1 MKRVLIGTVAVV
13 LALLLLGV
21 GALLLV
27 DVNHFR
33 PQIEASLGKALGREV
48 SIGELHLA
56 VWSGSLDADQIRIGE
71 DPAFGTQ
78 PFVSA
83 RSLELGVR
91 LWPLLLHR
99 ELHMT
104 SLALDQPVVRLLQ
117 NRKGDWNFAG
127 LGGGPSGAPASAPAT
142 APGGGAAAGLTV
154 DRLRIRGGRIELT
167 RMAGDR
173 KVYDDV
179 QLSADQVGTQTA
191 FPFALKAAIAGGGTL
206 ALDGKLGPWQAG
218 NAMLTPVDAHLT
230 MHDLDL
236 VGAGLMAR
244 GGGVGGVL
252 DLDSQLASTQGVLT
266 SKGRIEARKL
276 QLVKAGSPSPQP
288 LRIDYQVRYRLAAGA
303 GQIDA
308 ATLATGKAQLA
319 ITGGIDNRPA
329 IMHLDL
335 HVAGKQQPVDDL
347 EPLLPVFGV
356 VLPKDSR
363 LSGGTAS
370 MDLTVRGPLD
380 ALVIRGPVSL
390 DDTRLA
396 GYSLGAKLG
405 GALALAG
412 INAPRDT
419 VIRHAEAALTISP
432 TGIQADPASAQVAQL
447 GSMTGKGGMAADG
460 RLDFRMLV
468 KLDQGIAGSV
478 AGGQGLAGLLGHSK
492 AGRALGGV
500 LGGASTQGIG
510 VRVGGTASAPSFQLD
525 PGAAAGLLKA
535 GLNNREASA
544 PAAPA
549 ETGKQEALDD
559 LLQNVLKPKSKQPAG
574 H

>member
-1 MKRVLIGTVAVV
+1 MKRLLIGVLAVV
-13 LALLLLGV
+13 LVLVVLVV

-27 DVNHFR
+27 DADHFR
-33 PQIEASLGKALGREV
+33 PQVQASLGKALGRDV
-48 SIGELHLA
+48 AIGKLRMS
-56 VWSGSLDADQIRIGE
+56 VWSGSLDADDIRIGE
-71 DPAFGTQ
+71 DPAFGQQ
-78 PFVSA
+78 PFVTA
-83 RSLELGVR
+83 RSLQLGVR

-99 ELHMT
+99 QLHVT
-104 SLALDQPVVRLLQ
+104 SLTLEQPQVRLLQ
-117 NRKGDWNFAG
+117 DRNGHWNFAR
-127 LGGGPSGAPASAPAT
+127 LGGGEATHAPAASTAPSAAPAF
-142 APGGGAAAGLTV
+142 TV
-154 DRLRIRGGRIELT
+154 DRLRIDGGSIEL
-167 RMAGDR
+167 RGSAGDVR
-173 KVYDDV
+173 TYS
-179 QLSADQVGTQTA
+179 QLRLSADHVGTQAA
-191 FPFALKAAIAGGGTL
+191 FPFKLGAALAGGGTL
-206 ALDGKLGPWQAG
+206 ALEGTLGPWNAG
-218 NAMLTPVDAHLT
+218 NALLTPVDAHLA

-252 DLDSQLASTQGVLT
+252 DLDGQLASAEGALT
-266 SKGRIEARKL
+266 TKGRIEARKL

-288 LRIDYQVRYRLAAGA
+288 LRIDYQARYRLTGGT
-303 GQIDA
+303 GQIDS

-329 IMHLDL
+329 VMHLDL
-335 HVAGKQQPVDDL
+335 RVAGKQQPVDDL

-363 LSGGTAS
+363 LSGGIAS

-412 INAPRDT
+412 ISAPRDT

-432 TGIQADPASAQVAQL
+432 AGIQADPASAQIAQL

-468 KLDQGIAGSV
+468 KLDQAIAGGA

-492 AGRALGGV
+492 AGRVFGGV
-500 LGGASTQGIG
+500 LGGVSEQGVG

-525 PGAAAGLLKA
+525 PAAATGLLKA
-535 GLNNREASA
+535 GLGGAEPK
-544 PAAPA
+544 PAAAQPA
-549 ETGKQEALDD
+549 EAGKQGMLND
-559 LLQNVLKPKSKQPAG
+559 LLQNVLKPKPKQPAG

>member
-1 MKRVLIGTVAVV
+1 MKRLLIGVLAVV
-13 LALLLLGV
+13 LVLVVLVV

-27 DVNHFR
+27 DADHFR
-33 PQIEASLGKALGREV
+33 PQVQASLGKALGREV
-48 SIGELHLA
+48 AIGKLRMS
-56 VWSGSLDADQIRIGE
+56 VWSGSLDADDIRIGD
-71 DPAFGTQ
+71 DPAFGSQ
-78 PFVSA
+78 PFVTA

-99 ELHMT
+99 QLHVT
-104 SLALDQPVVRLLQ
+104 SLTLEQPQVRLLQ
-117 NRKGDWNFAG
+117 DRSGRWNFAR
-127 LGGGPSGAPASAPAT
+127 LGGGQAASASAPS
-142 APGGGAAAGLTV
+142 APAAAPAFVV
-154 DRLRIRGGRIELT
+154 DRLRIDDGRIEL
-167 RMAGDR
+167 RGAAGDLR
-173 KVYDDV
+173 TYS
-179 QLSADQVGTQTA
+179 QLRLSADHVGTQAA
-191 FPFALKAAIAGGGTL
+191 FPFKIGAALAGGGTL
-206 ALDGKLGPWQAG
+206 ALEGTLGPWNAG
-218 NAMLTPVDAHLT
+218 NALLTPVDAHLA

-252 DLDSQLASTQGVLT
+252 DLDSQLASAEGALT
-266 SKGRIEARKL
+266 AKGRIEARKL

-288 LRIDYQVRYRLAAGA
+288 LRIDYQARYRLTAGT
-303 GQIDA
+303 GQIDS
-308 ATLATGKAQLA
+308 ATLAAGKAQLA
-319 ITGGIDNRPA
+319 IAGGIDNRPA
-329 IMHLDL
+329 VMHLDL

-370 MDLTVRGPLD
+370 MDLGVRGPLD

-412 INAPRDT
+412 ISAPRDT

-432 TGIQADPASAQVAQL
+432 SGIQADPASAQIAQL

-468 KLDQGIAGSV
+468 KLDQAIAGSA

-492 AGRALGGV
+492 AGRVLGGV
-500 LGGASTQGIG
+500 LGGASEQGIG

-525 PGAAAGLLKA
+525 PAAATGLLKA
-535 GLNNREASA
+535 GLGSTAPK
-544 PAAPA
+544 PAAAQPA
-549 ETGKQEALDD
+549 QTGKQGMLND
-559 LLQNVLKPKSKQPAG
+559 LLQNVLKPKPKQPA

>member
-1 MKRVLIGTVAVV
+1 MKRLLIGVLAVV
-13 LALLLLGV
+13 LVLVVLVV

-27 DVNHFR
+27 NADHFR
-33 PQIEASLGKALGREV
+33 PQVQASLGKALGREV
-48 SIGELHLA
+48 AIGKLQMS
-56 VWSGSLDADQIRIGE
+56 VWSGSLDADDIRIGD

-78 PFVSA
+78 PFVTA

-99 ELHMT
+99 QLHVT
-104 SLALDQPVVRLLQ
+104 SLTLEQPQVRLLQ
-117 NRKGDWNFAG
+117 DRSGRWNFAR
-127 LGGGPSGAPASAPAT
+127 LGGGGATPASAPSAPASAPAFV
-142 APGGGAAAGLTV
+142 V
-154 DRLRIRGGRIELT
+154 DRLRIDDGRIEL
-167 RMAGDR
+167 RGAAGDLR
-173 KVYDDV
+173 TYS
-179 QLSADQVGTQTA
+179 QLRLSAAHVGTQAA
-191 FPFALKAAIAGGGTL
+191 FPFKLDAALAGGGTL
-206 ALDGKLGPWQAG
+206 ALEGTLGPW
-218 NAMLTPVDAHLT
+218 NASNALLTPIDAHLA

-236 VGAGLMAR
+236 VGTGLMAR

-252 DLDSQLASTQGVLT
+252 DLDSQLASAEGVLT
-266 SKGRIEARKL
+266 AKGRIEARKL

-288 LRIDYQVRYRLAAGA
+288 LRIDYQARYRLTAGT
-303 GQIDA
+303 GQIES

-329 IMHLDL
+329 VMHLDL
-335 HVAGKQQPVDDL
+335 QVAGKQQPVDDL

-432 TGIQADPASAQVAQL
+432 SGIQADPASAQVAQL

-468 KLDQGIAGSV
+468 KLDQAIAGSA

-492 AGRALGGV
+492 AGRVLGGV
-500 LGGASTQGIG
+500 LGGASAQGVG

-525 PGAAAGLLKA
+525 PAAATGLLKA
-535 GLNNREASA
+535 GLGGTAPQ
-544 PAAPA
+544 PAAGQPA
-549 ETGKQEALDD
+549 ETGKQGMLND
-559 LLQNVLKPKSKQPAG
+559 LLQNVLKPKPKQPAG